1 MIDYEKYLND
11 FEISSADVLSN
22 KENSVIL
29 LINRQGD
36 DKTCI
41 LRIYRKTVPAY
52 RALMGCDCENFPT
65 VYCCETRD
73 DLFFVQEEYVRGK
86 SVETLLRKERCVS
99 EKQAEEIVLGVC
111 KALSI
116 LHGKGYIHRD
126 IKPEHILFTDEKRVV
141 LIDLDASMRICPQKG
156 SDTQLLGTTGYAAPE
171 QFGFSRSDGRTDIYA
186 IGILLNELLTGL
198 HPSVKIYQQEPMRH
212 IIEKSTRLNPED
224 RFQDVESLEKEFL
237 MTVEIGTE
245 TGTGSKSPVKGKRK
259 IVGGVCVT
267 LIFALVIAFSLLR
280 QDNGDGMQDGQDNN
294 TVLLSEEENALQTHD
309 GPAMVE
315 GTDYFQLYKNGVETV
330 HYNYRQGSQAAE
342 LYTENG
348 IKIDRSY
355 DVRVEGFEANIY
367 WDEKWG
373 SWGLECYLSMPGDT
387 GYFVAE
393 KDGKQYAIQCL
404 IFGEVVSV
412 YTNLPDMDN
421 LLDGYVK
428 AENDGRNLSVGE
440 ISMDYTKGKPLTF
453 YLVAAPGF
461 SLDDVKCSSADI
473 SVTPCKDV
481 PDYPYLVSKVTATF
495 DEGGQQQF
503 SIRMPENLYIFHLTE
518 K

>member
-1 MIDYEKYLND
+1 MERRIGQKFILHNRIGHGSFGDLYSGEHLLTQEKVAVKLEHFQTRPPQLFYESKIYK
-11 FEISSADVLSN
+11 VLSG
-22 KENSVIL
+22 SVGIPALKWYGVEDEYNVMVIDL
-29 LINRQGD
+29 LERSVED
-36 DKTCI
+36 LFADCAYHFS
-41 LRIYRKTVPAY
+41 LKTV
-52 RALMGCDCENFPT
+52 LMIADQMIARMQYVHSKNF
-65 VYCCETRD
+65 
-73 DLFFVQEEYVRGK
+73 
-86 SVETLLRKERCVS
+86 
-99 EKQAEEIVLGVC
+99 
-111 KALSI
+111 
-116 LHGKGYIHRD
+116 IHRD

-259 IVGGVCVT
+259 IVGGICVT

-294 TVLLSEEENALQTHD
+294 TALLSEEENALQTHD

-348 IKIDRSY
+348 IKIVASQPKFQRFLTI
-355 DVRVEGFEANIY
+355 R
-367 WDEKWG
+367 
-373 SWGLECYLSMPGDT
+373 GL
-387 GYFVAE
+387 
-393 KDGKQYAIQCL
+393 I
-404 IFGEVVSV
+404 
-412 YTNLPDMDN
+412 
-421 LLDGYVK
+421 
-428 AENDGRNLSVGE
+428 
-440 ISMDYTKGKPLTF
+440 
-453 YLVAAPGF
+453 
-461 SLDDVKCSSADI
+461 
-473 SVTPCKDV
+473 
-481 PDYPYLVSKVTATF
+481 
-495 DEGGQQQF
+495 
-503 SIRMPENLYIFHLTE
+503 
-518 K
+518 